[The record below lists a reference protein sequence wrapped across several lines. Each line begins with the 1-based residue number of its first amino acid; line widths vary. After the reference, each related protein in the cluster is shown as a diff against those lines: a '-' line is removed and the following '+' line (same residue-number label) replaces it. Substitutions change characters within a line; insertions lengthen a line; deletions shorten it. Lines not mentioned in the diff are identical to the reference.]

1 MEGSGLVQQL
11 KRLLPLLCLA
21 RAFEWM
27 LAVSVRKGVGFRT
40 IRALGLRLMCKIN
53 IRRHQPR
60 QKQIHLHT
68 YSNRLHGH

>member
-40 IRALGLRLMCKIN
+40 IRA
-53 IRRHQPR
+53 
-60 QKQIHLHT
+60 
-68 YSNRLHGH
+68 